1 MKKVLYLYDN
11 LSQEK
16 NLHNL
21 TFIETYKQYQFED
34 VFLNDIKGITEEF
47 ERLRPDVLIL
57 NCDFEYNKQIDII
70 KSISKSHEP
79 CKIIVIIGNKEF
91 QEMLFHS
98 KYPKYP
104 NRIFYRNTANDIL
117 ANSISALLIEKSLSV
132 EEIYKNEKYKKIID
146 SFGLK
151 IYNGASKHFI
161 KGLSI
166 LYNNPLLLDGHLN
179 NVYYAV
185 SKYDNVSYSAVKK
198 SIATIISTMKNSG
211 NKIGLYSIFNTDN
224 IKSYT
229 PNEVLDKIVSYIKLL

>member
-34 VFLNDIKGITEEF
+34 VFLNDIKGIYEEF
-47 ERLRPDVLIL
+47 ERLCPDVLIL

-70 KSISKSHEP
+70 KSISESHRP
-79 CKIIVIIGNKEF
+79 CKIIMIIGNREF

-98 KYPKYP
+98 KYP

-151 IYNGASKHFI
+151 IYNGATKHFI

-166 LYNNPLLLDGHLN
+166 LYNNPSLLDGHLN

-211 NKIGLYSIFNTDN
+211 NKIGLYSVFNTDN
-224 IKSYT
+224 ISSYT
-229 PNEVLDKIVSYIKLL
+229 PNEILDKIVSYIKLL

>member
-34 VFLNDIKGITEEF
+34 VFLNDIKGIYEEF
-47 ERLRPDVLIL
+47 ERLCPDVLIL

-70 KSISKSHEP
+70 KSISESHRP
-79 CKIIVIIGNKEF
+79 CKIIMIIGNKEF

-98 KYPKYP
+98 KYP

-151 IYNGASKHFI
+151 IYNGATKHFI

-166 LYNNPLLLDGHLN
+166 LYNNPSLLDGHLN

-198 SIATIISTMKNSG
+198 SIATIISTMKNSE

>member
-1 MKKVLYLYDN
+1 M
-11 LSQEK
+11 
-16 NLHNL
+16 
-21 TFIETYKQYQFED
+21 
-34 VFLNDIKGITEEF
+34 
-47 ERLRPDVLIL
+47 
-57 NCDFEYNKQIDII
+57 
-70 KSISKSHEP
+70 
-79 CKIIVIIGNKEF
+79 IIGNKEF

-98 KYPKYP
+98 KYP

-151 IYNGASKHFI
+151 IYNGATKHFI

-166 LYNNPLLLDGHLN
+166 LYNNPSLLDGHLN

-198 SIATIISTMKNSG
+198 SIATIISTMKNSE

-229 PNEVLDKIVSYIKLL
+229 PNEALDKIVSYIKLL

>member
-34 VFLNDIKGITEEF
+34 VFLNDIKGIYEEF
-47 ERLRPDVLIL
+47 ERLCPDVLIL

-70 KSISKSHEP
+70 KSISESHRP
-79 CKIIVIIGNKEF
+79 CKIIMIIGNKEF

-98 KYPKYP
+98 KYP

-117 ANSISALLIEKSLSV
+117 A
-132 EEIYKNEKYKKIID
+132 KNEKYKKIID
-146 SFGLK
+146 SYGLR
-151 IYNGASKHFI
+151 IYNGATKHFI

-166 LYNNPLLLDGHLN
+166 LYNNPSLLDGHLN

-185 SKYDNVSYSAVKK
+185 SKYDNVSYSAAKK
-198 SIATIISTMKNSG
+198 SIATIISTMKNSE
-211 NKIGLYSIFNTDN
+211 NKIGLYSVFNTDN
-224 IKSYT
+224 ISSYT
-229 PNEVLDKIVSYIKLL
+229 PNEILDKIVSYIKLL

>member
-34 VFLNDIKGITEEF
+34 VFLNDIKGIYEEF
-47 ERLRPDVLIL
+47 ERLCPDVLIL

-70 KSISKSHEP
+70 KSISESHRP
-79 CKIIVIIGNKEF
+79 CKIIMIIGNKEF

-98 KYPKYP
+98 KYP

-146 SFGLK
+146 SFGLR
-151 IYNGASKHFI
+151 IYNGATKHFI

-166 LYNNPLLLDGHLN
+166 LYNNPSLLDGHLN

-185 SKYDNVSYSAVKK
+185 SKYDNVSYSAAKK
-198 SIATIISTMKNSG
+198 SIATIISTMKNSE
-211 NKIGLYSIFNTDN
+211 NKIGLYSVFNTDN
-224 IKSYT
+224 ISSYT
-229 PNEVLDKIVSYIKLL
+229 PNEILDKIVSYIKLL

>member
-34 VFLNDIKGITEEF
+34 VFLNDIKGIYEEF
-47 ERLRPDVLIL
+47 ERLCPDVLIL

-70 KSISKSHEP
+70 KSISESHRP
-79 CKIIVIIGNKEF
+79 CKIIMIIGNREF

-98 KYPKYP
+98 KYP

-146 SFGLK
+146 SFGLR
-151 IYNGASKHFI
+151 IYNGATKHFI

-166 LYNNPLLLDGHLN
+166 LYNNPSLLDGHLN

-198 SIATIISTMKNSG
+198 SIATIISTMKNSE